1 MLWRNTH
8 MAAIAQVWI
17 LPEVLFSDLEFLS
30 LSENEQRARFDDV
43 TAAVRAGDF
52 DYLSSIPWVSF
63 LDPNDAK
70 QGGVH

>member
-1 MLWRNTH
+1 

-30 LSENEQRARFDDV
+30 LSEDEQRERLDHV
-43 TAAVRAGDF
+43 CAAVREGDL

-63 LDPNDAK
+63 LDPRDSGDRAV
-70 QGGVH
+70 Q